1 MKEKRSE
8 NQKRV
13 ADKTKHADKKAPVEE
28 EAKVKKTSKKAP
40 VEEAEVVEKA
50 KKASKKP
57 KKEKK
62 PTDKLADKSGLTI
75 FLQHIF
81 GDAQKRTL
89 RRLAKRVEEI
99 NKLGAKYS
107 EMDDEELQ
115 AQTEKLKSR
124 LKKIQKQDQAK
135 LALAKVKG
143 AKNADKEDKKVA
155 KKAKKE
161 DKKAKIAEANRALD
175 KILPDAFALVREAS
189 DRVLKLRPFDVQLI
203 GGIVLHEGNVAEM
216 KTGEGKT
223 LVATLPAYLNA
234 LTGRG
239 VHIVTVNDYL
249 AQRDAGWMGE
259 LYNFLGLTV
268 GVIINEASFT
278 YDPEY
283 ENEDHDDERL
293 RHLRPCTRKEAYQC
307 DVTYGTNNEFGFDYL
322 RDNMVQDAQYLRQ
335 RELNFAIV
343 DEVDSILID
352 EARTPLIISAPAADN
367 PESYYQFAKVCAQ
380 LSDEDYIVDEKRR
393 TVALTDKGV
402 EKVQK
407 ILGVD
412 TLYTTENTRIVYHLE
427 QALRAE
433 TLFKRDKDYVVTNSG
448 EVMIVDEHTGRLMHG
463 RRYNEGLHQ
472 AIEAKEG
479 VQVREESTTLATVS
493 FQNFFRLYN
502 KLSGM
507 TGTAFTEAE
516 EFQQIYALDVI
527 QIPPN
532 KPIIR
537 VDKDDLIYRTEAAK
551 LKAIAA
557 EVKKYHDRGQP
568 VLVGSDSIAN
578 NERIAAYLEKE
589 GIPFELLNAKN
600 NEREAAI
607 IAKAGEKGA
616 VTLAT
621 NMAGRG
627 TDIKLAPGV
636 AELGG
641 LVVIG
646 TARHDSRRV
655 DNQLRGRGG
664 RQGDPGTT
672 QFFVS
677 CEDDLMR
684 IFQGDRIAMIMQR
697 LGVDDDMPIQNKT
710 VSKTLENAQKR
721 IEGFNFDSRK
731 NVVQYDNV
739 INRHRKVV
747 YTMRRK
753 ILDGDNIR
761 PEITRLYKEEIAE
774 LVQFSSRVNKKFA
787 ENFKRVFDLDDD
799 LIDTIGLMRK
809 EKDRYKLA
817 LAAVEE
823 MYHDKEV
830 EFGEEVMRKAERE
843 IYLNVLDTLWMQHL
857 ENMQHLR
864 EGIHWRSVGQRDPL
878 VEYRSESQKLFDG
891 LQRALREEVMHILL
905 NLKMQ
910 DMGVVADDKYETELT
925 KMADSATNKGVNEV
939 SAGVKNMDD
948 EFTKDENGVSKPAEN
963 SGVPKTA
970 TGKNTNKNAKR
981 NAARKSKK
989 KARQNKKKGR
999 R

>member
-8 NQKRV
+8 HQKKV
-13 ADKTKHADKKAPVEE
+13 ETQKSKKSVKAP
-28 EAKVKKTSKKAP
+28 
-40 VEEAEVVEKA
+40 
-50 KKASKKP
+50 
-57 KKEKK
+57 KEKK
-62 PTDKLADKSGLTI
+62 PTDKLADKTATTK

-81 GDAQKRTL
+81 GDAQKRNL
-89 RRLAKRVEEI
+89 RRLRGRVAEI
-99 NKLGAKYS
+99 NKLSDKYAS
-107 EMDDEELQ
+107 MSKKELQ
-115 AQTEKLKSR
+115 EQTEVLKQRLSKL
-124 LKKIQKQDQAK
+124 QKQNQAK
-135 LALAKVKG
+135 IAAAKVKAG
-143 AKNADKEDKKVA
+143 KKSDKKSDKTT
-155 KKAKKE
+155 KKVDQKQVN
-161 DKKAKIAEANRALD
+161 IANNNKALD
-175 KILPDAFALVREAS
+175 QILPDAFALVREAS
-189 DRVLKLRPFDVQLI
+189 ERILKMRPFDVQLI
-203 GGIVLHEGNVAEM
+203 GGIALHEGNVAEM

-223 LVATLPAYLNA
+223 LVATLPVYLNA

-239 VHIVTVNDYL
+239 VHVVTVNDYL

-259 LYNFLGLTV
+259 LYNFLGLSV
-268 GVIINEASFT
+268 GVIINEASFV
-278 YDPEY
+278 YDAEY
-283 ENEDHDDERL
+283 ENENHDDPRL
-293 RHLRPCTRKEAYQC
+293 KHLKPATRKEAYLC

-322 RDNMVQDAQYLRQ
+322 RDNMVKDPEYLRQ

-352 EARTPLIISAPAADN
+352 EARTPLIISAPAGDN
-367 PESYYQFAKVCAQ
+367 PESYYQFAKVAAQ
-380 LSDEDYIVDEKRR
+380 LSDNDYIIDEKRR
-393 TVALTDKGV
+393 TVALTDEGV
-402 EKVQK
+402 DKVQK
-407 ILGVD
+407 ILGVE
-412 TLYTTENTRIVYHLE
+412 TLYSTANTRLVYHME

-448 EVMIVDEHTGRLMHG
+448 EVVIVDEHTGRLMNG

-479 VQVREESTTLATVS
+479 VQVRQESTTLATIS

-532 KPIIR
+532 KKIAR

-551 LKAIAA
+551 LKAVAA
-557 EVKKYHDRGQP
+557 EVKKYHEKGQP
-568 VLVGSDSIAN
+568 VLIGSDSIAN
-578 NERIAAYLEKE
+578 NERIAAYLQKE

-607 IAKAGEKGA
+607 IEKAGEKGA

-627 TDIKLAPGV
+627 TDIKLGKGV
-636 AELGG
+636 KELGG

-684 IFQGDRIAMIMQR
+684 IFQGDRIALLMQR
-697 LGVDDDMPIQNKT
+697 LGIDDDMPIRNKT
-710 VSKTLENAQKR
+710 VSKTLEQAQKR

-747 YTMRRK
+747 YTMRRR

-761 PEITRLYKEEIAE
+761 PEISRLYKDEIAE
-774 LVQFSSRVNKKFA
+774 LTQFSSRVNKDFVA
-787 ENFKRVFDLDDD
+787 NFKKVFDLDDD
-799 LIDTIGLMRK
+799 LLETIGLMRK

-823 MYHDKEV
+823 LYSDKEL
-830 EFGEEVMRKAERE
+830 EFGEDTMRKIERE
-843 IYLNVLDTLWMQHL
+843 VYLQVLDTLWMQHL

-878 VEYRSESQKLFDG
+878 VEYRAESQKLFDG
-891 LQRALREEVMHILL
+891 LQRALREEVMKILL
-905 NLKMQ
+905 SVRLQ
-910 DMGVVADDKYETELT
+910 DVNELSDDNYDTELT
-925 KMADSATNKGVNEV
+925 KMAESATEKGVNEV
-939 SAGVKNMDD
+939 SAGTKNMDD
-948 EFTKDENGVSKPAEN
+948 EFSKDENGLTKVETRTTVAS
-963 SGVPKTA
+963 
-970 TGKNTNKNAKR
+970 GKNTNRNTKR
-981 NAARKSKK
+981 NQARKDKK
-989 KARQNKKKGR
+989 KARQNKKRGR
-999 R
+999 K

>member
-8 NQKRV
+8 HQKKV
-13 ADKTKHADKKAPVEE
+13 ETQKSKKSVKAP
-28 EAKVKKTSKKAP
+28 
-40 VEEAEVVEKA
+40 
-50 KKASKKP
+50 
-57 KKEKK
+57 KEKK
-62 PTDKLADKSGLTI
+62 PTDKLADKTATTK

-81 GDAQKRTL
+81 GDAQKRNL
-89 RRLAKRVEEI
+89 RRLRGRVAEI
-99 NKLGAKYS
+99 NKLSDKYAS
-107 EMDDEELQ
+107 MSKKELQ
-115 AQTEKLKSR
+115 EQTEV
-124 LKKIQKQDQAK
+124 LKKRLSKLQKQNQAK
-135 LALAKVKG
+135 IATAKVKAG
-143 AKNADKEDKKVA
+143 KKSDKKSDKTT
-155 KKAKKE
+155 KKVDPKQVN
-161 DKKAKIAEANRALD
+161 IANTNKALD
-175 KILPDAFALVREAS
+175 QILPDAFALVREAS
-189 DRVLKLRPFDVQLI
+189 ERILKMRPFDVQLI
-203 GGIVLHEGNVAEM
+203 GGIALHEGNVAEM

-223 LVATLPAYLNA
+223 LVATLPVYLNA

-239 VHIVTVNDYL
+239 VHVVTVNDYL

-259 LYNFLGLTV
+259 LYNFLGLSV
-268 GVIINEASFT
+268 GVIINEASFV
-278 YDPEY
+278 YDAEY
-283 ENEDHDDERL
+283 ENEDHDDPRL
-293 RHLRPCTRKEAYQC
+293 KHLKPATRKEAYLC

-322 RDNMVQDAQYLRQ
+322 RDNMVKDPEYLRQ

-352 EARTPLIISAPAADN
+352 EARTPLIISAPAGDN
-367 PESYYQFAKVCAQ
+367 PESYYQFAKVAAQ
-380 LSDEDYIVDEKRR
+380 LSDNDYIIDEKRR
-393 TVALTDKGV
+393 TVALTDEGV
-402 EKVQK
+402 DKVQK
-407 ILGVD
+407 ILGVE
-412 TLYTTENTRIVYHLE
+412 TLYSTANTRLVYHME

-448 EVMIVDEHTGRLMHG
+448 EVVIVDEHTGRLMNG

-479 VQVREESTTLATVS
+479 VQVRQESTTLATIS

-532 KPIIR
+532 KKIAR

-551 LKAIAA
+551 LKAVAA
-557 EVKKYHDRGQP
+557 EVKKYHEKGQP
-568 VLVGSDSIAN
+568 VLIGSDSIAN
-578 NERIAAYLEKE
+578 NERIAAYLQKE

-607 IAKAGEKGA
+607 IEKAGEKGA

-627 TDIKLAPGV
+627 TDIKLGKGV
-636 AELGG
+636 KELGG

-684 IFQGDRIAMIMQR
+684 IFQGDRIALLMQR
-697 LGVDDDMPIQNKT
+697 LGIDDDMPIRNKT
-710 VSKTLENAQKR
+710 VSKTLEQAQKR

-747 YTMRRK
+747 YTMRRR

-761 PEITRLYKEEIAE
+761 PEISRLYKDEIAE
-774 LVQFSSRVNKKFA
+774 LTQFSSRVNKDFVA
-787 ENFKRVFDLDDD
+787 NFKKVFDLDDD
-799 LIDTIGLMRK
+799 LLETIGLMRK

-823 MYHDKEV
+823 LYSDKEL
-830 EFGEEVMRKAERE
+830 EFGEDTMRKIERE
-843 IYLNVLDTLWMQHL
+843 VYLQVLDTLWMQHL

-878 VEYRSESQKLFDG
+878 VEYRAESQKLFDG
-891 LQRALREEVMHILL
+891 LQRALREEVMKILL
-905 NLKMQ
+905 SVRLQ
-910 DMGVVADDKYETELT
+910 DVNELSDDNYDTELT
-925 KMADSATNKGVNEV
+925 KMAESATEKGVNEV
-939 SAGVKNMDD
+939 SAGTKNMDD
-948 EFTKDENGVSKPAEN
+948 EFSKDENGLTKVETRTTIAS
-963 SGVPKTA
+963 
-970 TGKNTNKNAKR
+970 GKNTNRNTKR
-981 NAARKSKK
+981 NQARKDKK
-989 KARQNKKKGR
+989 KARQNKKRGR
-999 R
+999 K

>member
-8 NQKRV
+8 HQKKV
-13 ADKTKHADKKAPVEE
+13 ETQKSKKSVKAP
-28 EAKVKKTSKKAP
+28 
-40 VEEAEVVEKA
+40 
-50 KKASKKP
+50 
-57 KKEKK
+57 KEKK
-62 PTDKLADKSGLTI
+62 PTDKLADKTATTK

-81 GDAQKRTL
+81 GDAQKRNL
-89 RRLAKRVEEI
+89 RRLRGRVAEI
-99 NKLGAKYS
+99 NKLSDKYAS
-107 EMDDEELQ
+107 MSKKELQ
-115 AQTEKLKSR
+115 EQTEV
-124 LKKIQKQDQAK
+124 LKKRLSKLQKQNQAK
-135 LALAKVKG
+135 IAAAKVKAG
-143 AKNADKEDKKVA
+143 KKSDKKSDKTT
-155 KKAKKE
+155 KKVDPKQVN
-161 DKKAKIAEANRALD
+161 IANTNKALD
-175 KILPDAFALVREAS
+175 QILPDAFALVREAS
-189 DRVLKLRPFDVQLI
+189 ERILKMRPFDVQLI
-203 GGIVLHEGNVAEM
+203 GGIALHEGNVAEM

-223 LVATLPAYLNA
+223 LVATLPVYLNA

-239 VHIVTVNDYL
+239 VHVVTVNDYL

-259 LYNFLGLTV
+259 LYNFLGLSV
-268 GVIINEASFT
+268 GVIINEASFV
-278 YDPEY
+278 YDAEY
-283 ENEDHDDERL
+283 ENENHDDPRL
-293 RHLRPCTRKEAYQC
+293 KHLKPATRKEAYLC

-322 RDNMVQDAQYLRQ
+322 RDNMVKDPEYLRQ
-335 RELNFAIV
+335 RELNFAFV

-352 EARTPLIISAPAADN
+352 EARTPLIISAPAGDN
-367 PESYYQFAKVCAQ
+367 PESYYQFAKVAAQ
-380 LSDEDYIVDEKRR
+380 LSDNDYIIDEKRR
-393 TVALTDKGV
+393 TVALTDEGV
-402 EKVQK
+402 DKVQK
-407 ILGVD
+407 ILGVE
-412 TLYTTENTRIVYHLE
+412 TLYSTANTRLVYHME

-448 EVMIVDEHTGRLMHG
+448 EVVIVDEHTGRLMNG

-479 VQVREESTTLATVS
+479 VQVRQESTTLATIS

-532 KPIIR
+532 KKIAR

-551 LKAIAA
+551 LKAVAA
-557 EVKKYHDRGQP
+557 EVKKYHEKGQP
-568 VLVGSDSIAN
+568 VLIGSDSIAN
-578 NERIAAYLEKE
+578 NERIAAYLQKE

-607 IAKAGEKGA
+607 IEKAGEKGA

-627 TDIKLAPGV
+627 TDIKLGKGV
-636 AELGG
+636 KELGG

-684 IFQGDRIAMIMQR
+684 IFQGDRIALLMQR
-697 LGVDDDMPIQNKT
+697 LGIDDDMPIRNKA
-710 VSKTLENAQKR
+710 VSKTLEQAQKR

-747 YTMRRK
+747 YTMRRR

-761 PEITRLYKEEIAE
+761 PEISRLYKDEIAE
-774 LVQFSSRVNKKFA
+774 LTQFSSRVNKDFVA
-787 ENFKRVFDLDDD
+787 NFKKVFDLDDD
-799 LIDTIGLMRK
+799 LLETIGLMRK

-823 MYHDKEV
+823 LYSDKEL
-830 EFGEEVMRKAERE
+830 EFGEDTMRKIERE
-843 IYLNVLDTLWMQHL
+843 VYLQVLDTLWMQHL

-878 VEYRSESQKLFDG
+878 VEYRAESQKLFDG
-891 LQRALREEVMHILL
+891 LQRALREEVMKILL
-905 NLKMQ
+905 SVRLQ
-910 DMGVVADDKYETELT
+910 DVNELSDDNYDTELT
-925 KMADSATNKGVNEV
+925 KMAESATEKGVNEV
-939 SAGVKNMDD
+939 SAGAKNMDD
-948 EFTKDENGVSKPAEN
+948 EFSKDENGLTKVETRTTIAS
-963 SGVPKTA
+963 
-970 TGKNTNKNAKR
+970 GKNTNRNTKR
-981 NAARKSKK
+981 NQARKDKK
-989 KARQNKKKGR
+989 KARQNKKRGR
-999 R
+999 K

>member
-8 NQKRV
+8 QKQRV
-13 ADKTKHADKKAPVEE
+13 DKPA
-28 EAKVKKTSKKAP
+28 EAVA
-40 VEEAEVVEKA
+40 EKA
-50 KKASKKP
+50 KKAP
-57 KKEKK
+57 KEKK
-62 PTDKLADKSGLTI
+62 PTDKLADKSGMTI

-81 GDAQKRTL
+81 GDAQKKTL
-89 RRLAKRVEEI
+89 RRLQKRVDEI
-99 NKLGAKYS
+99 NKLAPKYANMS
-107 EMDDEELQ
+107 KSELQ
-115 AQTEKLKSR
+115 EQTEKLRAR
-124 LKKIQKQDQAK
+124 LKKAQKKVEAENALARLKAEKQAK
-135 LALAKVKG
+135 K
-143 AKNADKEDKKVA
+143 DKKAEGKADNKTA
-155 KKAKKE
+155 KTQQEEKAEKKQ
-161 DKKAKIAEANRALD
+161 AKIAEANKALD
-175 KILPDAFALVREAS
+175 QILPDAFALVREAS

-223 LVATLPAYLNA
+223 LVATLPVYLNA

-239 VHIVTVNDYL
+239 VHVVTVNDYL

-259 LYNFLGLTV
+259 LYDFLGLSV
-268 GVIINEASFT
+268 GVIINEASFK
-278 YDPEY
+278 YDKEY
-283 ENEDHDDERL
+283 INEDHDDERM
-293 RHLRPCTRKEAYQC
+293 RHLRPCTRKEAYLC

-322 RDNMVQDAQYLRQ
+322 RDNMVKDAQYLRQ

-352 EARTPLIISAPAADN
+352 EARTPLIISAPAGDN

-380 LSDEDYIVDEKRR
+380 LGNQDYIVDEKRR
-393 TVALTDKGV
+393 TVALTDEGV

-412 TLYTTENTRIVYHLE
+412 TLYTTENTRVVYHLE

-433 TLFKRDKDYVVTNSG
+433 TLFHRDKDYVVTNSG
-448 EVMIVDEHTGRLMHG
+448 EVLIVDEHTGRLMQG

-479 VQVREESTTLATVS
+479 VLVREESMTLATIS

-557 EVKKYHDRGQP
+557 EIKKYHERGQP

-589 GIPFELLNAKN
+589 GVPFELLNAKN

-627 TDIKLAPGV
+627 TDIKLAKGI

-684 IFQGDRIAMIMQR
+684 IFQGDRIGMLMQR
-697 LGVDDDMPIQNKT
+697 LGLDDDTPIRNKS
-710 VSKTLENAQKR
+710 VSKTLEQAQKR

-753 ILDGDNIR
+753 ILDGNNIR
-761 PEITRLYKEEIAE
+761 PEIVRLYKEEIAE
-774 LVQFSSRVNKKFA
+774 LVQFSSRVNKQFK
-787 ENFKRVFDLDDD
+787 ENFKRVFDLDED
-799 LIDTIGLMRK
+799 LIDSIGLMRK

-823 MYHDKEV
+823 MYHDKEI
-830 EFGEEVMRKAERE
+830 EFGEETMRKIERE
-843 IYLNVLDTLWMQHL
+843 VYLNVLDTLWMQHL

-905 NLKMQ
+905 SIKQQ
-910 DMGVVADDKYETELT
+910 DVAEVSDDKYDTELT
-925 KMADSATNKGVNEV
+925 KMAESATQKGVNEI
-939 SAGVKNMDD
+939 SAGEKNLDKEFSKD
-948 EFTKDENGVSKPAEN
+948 EHGITKDA
-963 SGVPKTA
+963 PKTPVGA
-970 TGKNTNKNAKR
+970 THSSNKNVDKNAKR